1 MKTAVAKNGNG
12 KNRVDELLNGKRI
25 PIPPLK
31 EKCTIPAPNMQVMRL
46 TIRGTGPYVQLRF
59 SEKQLNIMRA
69 NQEAGSTSAKGKKR
83 APKDFKSLFTEAM
96 YEAAPGG
103 WRGIPAP
110 AFRAA
115 MVSACRLVGFKMT
128 LAKLAC
134 FVLADGIDRD
144 GTTPLVKI
152 TKGKPVHVEHPVRNA
167 NGGADIR
174 VRASW
179 PVGWE
184 AVLRVKY
191 DGDIFTPDDIYNL
204 IWRVG
209 AQVGV
214 GEGRPDSPDSCGQGW
229 GTFEV
234 IGDTQVMPA

>member
-1 MKTAVAKNGNG
+1 
-12 KNRVDELLNGKRI
+12 
-25 PIPPLK
+25 
-31 EKCTIPAPNMQVMRL
+31 
-46 TIRGTGPYVQLRF
+46 
-59 SEKQLNIMRA
+59 
-69 NQEAGSTSAKGKKR
+69 
-83 APKDFKSLFTEAM
+83 
-96 YEAAPGG
+96 
-103 WRGIPAP
+103 
-110 AFRAA
+110 
-115 MVSACRLVGFKMT
+115 MT